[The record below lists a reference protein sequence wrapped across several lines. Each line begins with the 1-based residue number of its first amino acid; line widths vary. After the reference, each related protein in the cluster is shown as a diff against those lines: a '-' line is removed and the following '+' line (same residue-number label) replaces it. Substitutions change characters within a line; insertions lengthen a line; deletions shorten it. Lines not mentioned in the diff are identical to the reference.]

1 MNLYW
6 LKISIGCVLIA
17 LVSLCLALVAAV
29 IGAITS

>member
-1 MNLYW
+1 MNLDP

-17 LVSLCLALVAAV
+17 LVSLSVALVAAI